1 LLEVRQFGDTALTQ
15 TCGSWGIVM
24 KLLSIGIL
32 SAAMMTAVPAAMA
45 DTTMGK
51 GGAPLTLPQCAA
63 PLATIALVESQ
74 DPALA
79 QYGLTSPVPVLRV
92 MIQRSN
98 CFLVVDRGQ
107 AFTRLQEEQALAGA
121 PKTKVVKAKYFLTP
135 NILFQNED
143 AGGAGGGLGS
153 LLPGVAGAIGGA
165 VRVQKSEA
173 QVTITVTDTDTSIQ
187 VFAAEGS
194 ARTEDVGFLLG
205 GYGGVIAGVGGAYEN
220 TDMGKTVTAALLDA
234 YIKVV
239 DNVRTTQASQPKSM
253 TPVP

>member
-1 LLEVRQFGDTALTQ
+1 MKHIGAWALSMGLALATP
-15 TCGSWGIVM
+15 VA
-24 KLLSIGIL
+24 L
-32 SAAMMTAVPAAMA
+32 A

-63 PLATIALVESQ
+63 PLSTIALVESQ
-74 DPALA
+74 DPGLA

-107 AFTRLQEEQALAGA
+107 AFTRLQEEQALRGGK
-121 PKTKVVKAKYFLTP
+121 KTNVVTAKYFLTP
-135 NILFQNED
+135 NILFQNQD
-143 AGGAGGGLGS
+143 AGAAGGGLGG

-165 VRVQKSEA
+165 IRVQKSEA

-187 VFAAEGS
+187 VFAADGS

-205 GYGGVIAGVGGAYEN
+205 GYGGAIAGVGGAYEN
-220 TDMGKTVTAALLDA
+220 TDIGKTVTAALLDA

-239 DNVRTTQASQPKSM
+239 DNVRTIQASQPKSM
-253 TPVP
+253 SPVP